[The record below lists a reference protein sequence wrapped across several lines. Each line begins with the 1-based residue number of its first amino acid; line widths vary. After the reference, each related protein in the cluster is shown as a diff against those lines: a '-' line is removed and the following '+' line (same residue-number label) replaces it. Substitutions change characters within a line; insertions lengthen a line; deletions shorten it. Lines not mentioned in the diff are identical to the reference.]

1 MYIQVPFLKYLFQR
15 YSHLFL
21 VLMFNDYFYDLPA
34 VNEVKRS
41 KK

>member
-21 VLMFNDYFYDLPA
+21 VLTFNDYFYDFQA
-34 VNEVKRS
+34 VKEVK
-41 KK
+41 K